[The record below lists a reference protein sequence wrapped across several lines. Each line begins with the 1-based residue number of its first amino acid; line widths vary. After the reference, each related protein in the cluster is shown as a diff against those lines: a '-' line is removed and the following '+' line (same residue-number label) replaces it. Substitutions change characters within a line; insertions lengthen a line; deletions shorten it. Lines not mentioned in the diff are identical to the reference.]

1 MGGLSSA
8 LALAKKGFK
17 DVQVFET
24 ASNLGFVGAGIQLA
38 PNMAR
43 ILDRLGVW
51 DEIAAEAV
59 ILKNT
64 SIRQGAS
71 DEELGFVD
79 LNYIAETYKYPH
91 CVGHRASLAN
101 ALYNGC
107 KKESAITFH
116 FSTSIVD
123 VISWS
128 PTPTFTVQPR
138 NGEQY
143 TIECD
148 ILLGADGIKS
158 RVRSGLLKKLNHTAA
173 VVDSGQAAYRIMLT
187 REQMSKS
194 PRAKEMLELLDS
206 ESVRRW
212 IGPRKH
218 IIAYP
223 VSSHQIYNLS
233 TAQPDT
239 NFAVAPTE
247 TYTTKGSKKDM
258 MEIYSDFNPLIK
270 EMLDL
275 VPEGEVCEW
284 KLRVHEPL
292 PTWIEGSVALIGDAC
307 HPTLPHLA
315 QGAAQAI
322 EDSAVIAEVLALL
335 PSYSPEDIN
344 KALKVY
350 EEVRKERAEI
360 LVEMAAQSGRT
371 LHLGEGKAKEE
382 RDRLFE
388 ELKKAGKQGAKVPDK
403 WADAEVQ
410 KMIYGFDCMEV
421 AKEMAGKVFK
431 KTQ

>member
-1 MGGLSSA
+1 MLTQKLEGS
-8 LALAKKGFK
+8 
-17 DVQVFET
+17 
-24 ASNLGFVGAGIQLA
+24 
-38 PNMAR
+38 
-43 ILDRLGVW
+43 
-51 DEIAAEAV
+51 
-59 ILKNT
+59 
-64 SIRQGAS
+64 S

-79 LNYIAETYKYPH
+79 LNYIESTYKYPH
-91 CVGHRASLAN
+91 SVGHRASLAN

-107 KKESAITFH
+107 KKESAITFQ

-123 VISWS
+123 VLTWS
-128 PTPTFTVQPR
+128 PTPSFTAQPR
-138 NGEQY
+138 YGEPY
-143 TIECD
+143 TVEAD

-158 RVRSGLLKKLNHTAA
+158 RVRSGLLKRLNHTAT

-187 REQMSKS
+187 REQMSKA
-194 PRAKEMLELLDS
+194 PHAEELLKLLDS
-206 ESVRRW
+206 ETVTRW

-233 TAQPDT
+233 TAQPDA

-247 TYTTKGSKKDM
+247 TYTTKGSKIDM
-258 MEIYSDFNPLIK
+258 LATYADFNELVR
-270 EMLDL
+270 EMLNL

-292 PTWIEGSVALIGDAC
+292 PTWVEGNVALVGDAC

-322 EDSAVIAEVLALL
+322 EDSAVIAEVLGAM
-335 PSYSPEDIN
+335 PNGTAEMIN
-344 KALKVY
+344 KALHVY
-350 EEVRKERAEI
+350 EDVRKERAEV

-382 RDRLFE
+382 RDRMFE

-410 KMIYGFDCMEV
+410 KMIYGFDCMEIAREMV
-421 AKEMAGKVFK
+421 AKAIAPMIR
-431 KTQ
+431 